1 MARNRNH
8 ARRDLP
14 PNLYARNGGYYC
26 YRDPRTGKEYGL
38 GRVKRDAINQAIEAN
53 LQLMDSAV
61 RLVDRINGK
70 SCITFHAWLLRY
82 DEIVAS
88 RGLKAKTLE
97 DYRNRI
103 KAIERGFADIE
114 IDAITTKDIA
124 DFVNEYVKQGK
135 NMRAKSLRASLVDIF
150 KEAIADGHT
159 QTNPVD
165 ATRNPKAEV
174 QRERLTLDDYLRIRD
189 AANSQAEWVGLSM
202 DLALVTGQRVSDIS
216 SLKWSD
222 IHDGRVWITQQKT
235 NARLAIPVDLEL
247 VSAGL
252 KLDAVLSRCKVAFG
266 ECETVLASHLRSAL
280 SPSTISMGFTK
291 ARKDSGLSWTRPP
304 SFHELRSLSA
314 RLYSKEKEGD
324 FAQRLLGH
332 KTAEM
337 TAKYQDDRGNN
348 WVNV

>member
-1 MARNRNH
+1 MNTLLTRIKNGPESKPRAARP
-8 ARRDLP
+8 AA
-14 PNLYARNGGYYC
+14 NLYARNGGYYC

-150 KEAIADGHT
+150 KEAIADRHT

-165 ATRNPKAEV
+165 ATRNLK
-174 QRERLTLDDYLRIRD
+174 QRFSVNGLLLTIIYESAMPQIPRL
-189 AANSQAEWVGLSM
+189 NGL
-202 DLALVTGQRVSDIS
+202 G
-216 SLKWSD
+216 
-222 IHDGRVWITQQKT
+222 
-235 NARLAIPVDLEL
+235 
-247 VSAGL
+247 
-252 KLDAVLSRCKVAFG
+252 
-266 ECETVLASHLRSAL
+266 
-280 SPSTISMGFTK
+280 
-291 ARKDSGLSWTRPP
+291 
-304 SFHELRSLSA
+304 
-314 RLYSKEKEGD
+314 
-324 FAQRLLGH
+324 
-332 KTAEM
+332 
-337 TAKYQDDRGNN
+337 
-348 WVNV
+348 